1 MSSTATEFEFTSSLE
16 KDQNLYLTK
25 DKQFLYYNDL
35 QGGNYSNNSNEVK
48 FELISLANTNQFVN
62 WAESFLMI
70 PLQLSVSGFTA
81 APAAGGLA
89 NTPENAFALSLK
101 NGYQHIVDSLL
112 ITVNDNPVNQPAQG
126 VNIPN
131 TFKLYSMSADDRK
144 TLGSMLEFYVDTGD
158 SLRYIPNPGAFYSG
172 IITITAAGGITAV
185 GLVTCTATG
194 GAIRQGQQFYYCGV
208 LYTVTAPVAAGVTS
222 LNVTPPPGVPLT
234 TPANVTTQIFTPLNL
249 VNPGLGECNNV
260 ISKGSGFNPRD
271 GYQAVNGTVNQGR
284 FARMQDT
291 SYDPTSTGNPISN
304 YYQTANG
311 AGQMFK
317 NFVSQNDATAV
328 VYNIFAVIPMAV
340 LHDFFDKLPISRG
353 LSVRLNLYLNTGIQ
367 INETVTQANH
377 VSINSFVVPRQTCPF
392 QVSPIT
398 NDPVTGGG
406 LSVTTAVTLQYL
418 LKIGNSTISNC
429 RFYASM
435 YNFTP
440 QTESMYIS
448 SPEKQILYN
457 DVVQFVLPSIGPNQ
471 NVNTLLTSGISRL
484 RGFLMVPIISA
495 ASNLCGGLDGKQS
508 IFSSCPATTF
518 PFAKIQNF
526 QLQISGKP
534 VFATPVS
541 HTQLLYNQ
549 MLRPELSI
557 NGGSLRSIGMSSGCI
572 SKTDFESG
580 YSFYWVDLTNLENEA
595 DDNTSKSVQVLFQNN
610 VPAAGALN
618 TDFYVYLF
626 FQKELNV
633 NISNGAF
640 LSI

>member
-16 KDQNLYLTK
+16 KDENLYLTK

-35 QGGNYSNNSNEVK
+35 MGNYSNNSNEVK

-70 PLQLSVSGFTA
+70 PLQLSVSGITA
-81 APAAGGLA
+81 APAPGGLA
-89 NTPENAFALSLK
+89 GTAENAFALSLK
-101 NGYQHIVDSLL
+101 NGYQQIVDSLL
-112 ITVNDNPVNQPAQG
+112 ITINDNPCNQPCQG

-158 SLRYIPNPGAFYSG
+158 SLRYYPAPIPFYSG
-172 IITITAAGGITAV
+172 NIDVAAISAAGVCTITAV
-185 GLVTCTATG
+185 GIL
-194 GAIRQGQQFYYCGV
+194 QKGQQFYYLGV
-208 LYTVTAPVAAGVTS
+208 LYTIQANTTAAATTFPVLPKPGANLNAALTVAVLTSVAAT
-222 LNVTPPPGVPLT
+222 
-234 TPANVTTQIFTPLNL
+234 
-249 VNPGLGECNNV
+249 NPGLGECNNV

-271 GYQAVNGTVNQGR
+271 GWQAVNGMVNAGR
-284 FARMQDT
+284 AARMQDT
-291 SYDPTSTGNPISN
+291 SFDPTTVGNPVSTF
-304 YYQTANG
+304 YQNANG
-311 AGQMFK
+311 AGQLFK
-317 NFVSQNDATAV
+317 NHVVQNDANAV

-340 LHDFFDKLPISRG
+340 LHDFFDKLPIARG

-367 INETVTQANH
+367 ISETVTAANH
-377 VSINSFVVPRQTCPF
+377 VSINSFVIPRQTCPF
-392 QVSPIT
+392 QVSPIS
-398 NDPVTGGG
+398 NDPLTGSG
-406 LSVTTAVTLQYL
+406 LSVTTAVTLNYL
-418 LKIGNSTISNC
+418 LKIGNSVLSNC

-435 YNFTP
+435 YQFTP

-457 DVVQFVLPSIGPNQ
+457 DVVQYVLPGIGPNQ
-471 NVNTLLTSGISRL
+471 SVNNLITSGISRL

-495 ASNLCGGLDGKQS
+495 GSNICGLDGKQS
-508 IFSSCPATTF
+508 PFSSCPATTF
-518 PFAKIQNF
+518 PYAKVQNF

-557 NGGSLRSIGMSSGCI
+557 NGGSLRSIGMSSGCL

-580 YSFYWVDLTNLENEA
+580 YTFYWVDLTNLENEA
-595 DDNTSKSVQVLFQNN
+595 DDNTSKSVQVLFQNA
-610 VPAAGALN
+610 VPAGGALN
-618 TDFYVYLF
+618 TDFYIFLF